1 MKRFIGVLVLAL
13 AFGVCGQPSW
23 ATDSSELNDAVLYLV
38 NDPQE
43 LTYAD
48 INKLIDRNKIFQ
60 QEHKNLT
67 EDQVT
72 SFYQHIAEHGVRN
85 PGTGQNQV
93 RVAYVVQNQGPD
105 IQGVVVL
112 KGDFDREKV
121 LDIVKKH
128 YAEHSGEHAA
138 AVTKQT
144 QFDRVHGE
152 KKAANPYAEADTT
165 IDGHSAHIFPMPLR
179 NRELIVVSTDGA
191 ILISSAERGNRKL
204 LGKTIA
210 VVDGRIPL
218 KEPAP
223 STKVVMAFAPS
234 NQEKNRMEDGIWKRY
249 DQQKQDTLS
258 QKKHLKKLGERFR
271 QKVIKNKI
279 QFFVD
284 SLQELNQGT
293 MTVERGRTGDLTK
306 TATMEA
312 DFASP
317 DQAGEVKKRLLK
329 HMVKEI
335 KRQDDVKDKFA
346 LGNISITT
354 QGNKVLLRCQLRDSK
369 EQLHAFHLIST
380 YVDKGM
386 LERL

>member
-112 KGDFDREKV
+112 KGDFDRETV

-271 QKVIKNKI
+271 QKVIKK
-279 QFFVD
+279 QDTVLCRFTP
-284 SLQELNQGT
+284 GT
-293 MTVERGRTGDLTK
+293 EPGNHDGR
-306 TATMEA
+306 AR
-312 DFASP
+312 P
-317 DQAGEVKKRLLK
+317 DR
-329 HMVKEI
+329 
-335 KRQDDVKDKFA
+335 
-346 LGNISITT
+346 
-354 QGNKVLLRCQLRDSK
+354 
-369 EQLHAFHLIST
+369 
-380 YVDKGM
+380 
-386 LERL
+386 